1 MKPTEGY
8 FPALRA
14 SIGDWWFY
22 IATMTMK
29 DVAERVKRVDAIH
42 ETTSLK
48 TWIQREMN
56 PKRTQQIADYLLT
69 QPQRFFNAVVLGIY
83 GGSPDWFPVTVSAGK
98 IHAKVE
104 LDERVS
110 TAFGLI
116 KLSGEEE
123 LFAIDGQHRIEG
135 IKCAI
140 ANPKSGKLS
149 EEEQTVILVAHKM
162 TDLGR
167 QRTRRL
173 FSTLNR
179 YAKPVSEGELIAL
192 SEDDTFAIV
201 TRKLVDEY
209 TGLSGEFVPL
219 HKTANLPVSDKRSL
233 TSVISLYAVV
243 RALSVPSGKRT
254 ASHLIVGPPD
264 SAHVESFYNQ
274 CVEFWDALKKH
285 VREVHSVCNSKP
297 DQELAA
303 KYRNIEGGHF
313 LFRPFCLVAFAKA
326 TRILHDRG
334 ESISDAVKTLAKA
347 NMDLAQDP
355 WLHVV
360 WNPSKRVMMNRN
372 EPLVRNLLLH
382 EAGQPLAPGSFKL
395 REKYLEALGEAVTT
409 YAL

>member
-1 MKPTEGY
+1 M
-8 FPALRA
+8 
-14 SIGDWWFY
+14 GDWWFY

-29 DVAERVKRVDAIH
+29 DVAERVKRVDEIH

-56 PKRTQQIADYLLT
+56 PKRKQQVADYLLT

-98 IHAKVE
+98 IHADVE

-135 IKCAI
+135 IKCAV
-140 ANPKSGKLS
+140 ANPKSEKLAD
-149 EEEQTVILVAHKM
+149 EEQTVILVAHKK
-162 TDLGR
+162 TEQGR

-173 FSTLNR
+173 FFTLNR

-209 TGLSGEFVPL
+209 PGLNGDFVPL
-219 HKTANLPVSDKRSL
+219 HKTANLPVHDKRSL

-254 ASHLIVGPPD
+254 ASHFVTGPPD
-264 SAHVESFYNQ
+264 PAHVESFYHQ
-274 CVEFWDALKKH
+274 SVDFWDALKKH
-285 VREVHSVCNSKP
+285 VREVSLVCNSKP
-297 DQELAA
+297 DQELAS
-303 KYRNIEGGHF
+303 KYRNTDGGHF

-334 ESISDAVKTLAKA
+334 QSISDAVRTLAKA
-347 NMDLAQDP
+347 NMDLAKDP
-355 WLHVV
+355 WLHIV
-360 WNPSKRVMMNRN
+360 WNPSKAVMVNKN

-382 EAGQPLAPGSFKL
+382 EAGQSLSPSGFKL
-395 REKYLEALGEAVTT
+395 GEQYRKALGEAVTAYT
-409 YAL
+409 I